1 MDFPKETASVLP
13 FYAKIYPELH
23 LFCSLKYNW
32 IFLAFRPSWKLLS
45 VPWLELKMSLLVEN
59 KSYPSWDG
67 QTVRQFPAIP
77 AMSSNSFLLCF
88 ISPFFI
94 FTAQYFSI
102 SWYLLPFSLTKYL
115 TTCYL
120 ASYSA
125 MISWSSVS
133 TSLQC
138 THDTNADFT
147 CFAYKLLYVRLLLQ
161 ISLWCA
167 LYLLTDL
174 DTPGFDILNISTT
187 LLSWNNLSF
196 QLLLPWA
203 DHVAN
208 WNFYPSA
215 EPIKTSSNQWLT
227 PPGIRLY
234 ISLMHQSLYNL
245 IGSTWIK

>member
-1 MDFPKETASVLP
+1 MDFPEDTASIFPCDATISRTSPVP
-13 FYAKIYPELH
+13 FLLNAIGFSLH
-23 LFCSLKYNW
+23 LDLHESFFQFHDLSLRWACLWRTSLTLHEMDKLRDNSLQSLQCLLTVSY
-32 IFLAFRPSWKLLS
+32 FASSHHSSSSLLS
-45 VPWLELKMSLLVEN
+45 
-59 KSYPSWDG
+59 
-67 QTVRQFPAIP
+67 
-77 AMSSNSFLLCF
+77 
-88 ISPFFI
+88 ISV
-94 FTAQYFSI
+94 

-125 MISWSSVS
+125 LISWSSVS

-161 ISLWCA
+161 ISLWCT

-174 DTPGFDILNISTT
+174 DTPGLDILNISTT
-187 LLSWNNLSF
+187 FLSWNNISF
-196 QLLLPWA
+196 QLLLSWA

-208 WNFYPSA
+208 RNFYPSA

-245 IGSTWIK
+245 SGSTWIK